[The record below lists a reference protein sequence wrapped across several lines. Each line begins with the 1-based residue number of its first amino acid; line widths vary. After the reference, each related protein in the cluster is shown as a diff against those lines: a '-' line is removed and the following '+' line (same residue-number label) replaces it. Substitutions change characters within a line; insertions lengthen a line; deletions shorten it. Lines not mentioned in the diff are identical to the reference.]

1 MKVITSIM
9 SANELHAVYVIKR
22 EGMTKIRATGFCAVE
37 DDAGPGV
44 YQVPEW
50 VFDGRPKYGPPGQEI
65 AVCAKC
71 AHVAASM
78 KSPPR

>member
-1 MKVITSIM
+1 MITAFM
-9 SANELHAVYVIKR
+9 SANEMHAVYVIKR
-22 EGMTKIRATGFCAVE
+22 EGMTKIRAAGFCSVE

-50 VFDGRPKYGPPGQEI
+50 AFDGRATVRTPAGEI

-71 AHVAASM
+71 SQIVGSLKH
-78 KSPPR
+78 PR

>member
-1 MKVITSIM
+1 MITSIM
-9 SANELHAVYVIKR
+9 SANELHAVYVIRR
-22 EGMTKIRATGFCAVE
+22 EGLTKIRAQGFCAVE

-50 VFDGRPKYGPPGQEI
+50 AFDGRPTYGPPSGEI

-71 AHVAASM
+71 AQTITAM
-78 KSPPR
+78 KNPR

>member
-1 MKVITSIM
+1 MITAFM

-50 VFDGRPKYGPPGQEI
+50 AFDGRPKYGPPNGEI
-65 AVCAKC
+65 AVCSKC
-71 AHVAASM
+71 SQTIGAM
-78 KSPPR
+78 KLPR

>member
-1 MKVITSIM
+1 MITAFM
-9 SANELHAVYVIKR
+9 SANELHAVYVIHR
-22 EGMTKIRATGFCAVE
+22 EGMTKIKAKSFCSVE

-50 VFDGRPKYGPPGQEI
+50 AFDGRPKYGEV

-71 AHVAASM
+71 AHITASM
-78 KSPPR
+78 KNPPR